1 MPGTEEKKI
10 GESSVSASISKAAI
24 LDLNSD
30 NSQSPSCAPPDITNT
45 DHRFAVCENNT
56 ELSEPPDLNPEEHTS
71 LSHQQSCSPNPLVTT
86 AEQISVSNSSEPPD
100 LTGTDAFPYTGEASD
115 PDDAIPIDCPDF
127 QHTLGQTHQSDQS
140 LGILLSDDFD
150 PDESEQQ
157 DPYFGDNQAPTE
169 LLDSDDCS
177 PEGFLASS
185 FPESNLVESLQAVAP
200 GDILA
205 VSLPQPP
212 PITLKLSTPPI
223 KRGPGRP
230 RKDGVGPIQ
239 RKRVSLGKTSTKSS
253 IKKGVHIH
261 PSFAGLVRSFQG
273 GAMDSG
279 PMDTA
284 MQEATQVVAADIA
297 GTSSMMLDYDQ
308 EMSSMAMEDDQASS
322 SYSVMSGEGSDPLEP
337 LMPAKLC
344 SLCNCGERSL
354 LGQGELG
361 KYDPTPGFNPL
372 KKTLGKSRNKTPEFD
387 ERTTSEKGPKPLTW
401 RRHRGPLKGNNDILQ
416 LNRERSKSPRRY
428 PHNSDE
434 DPTCI
439 LGDELSMVGYPEDI
453 DLTQVFEQSGH
464 TLAHH
469 CCAAWS
475 EGVVQTHDLLLKY
488 VDRAVYTGLSQKCSY
503 CRNYGATINCR
514 VTKCNKKYHYPC
526 ASARGCFQDIKTL
539 SLLCPDH
546 TDQAETIAGEEAL
559 CVICDLVGNI
569 SEQLFCTSCGHHYHG
584 SCLHPSVAMTP
595 EVRAGWQCPDCKI
608 CQMCRHPGEDSK
620 MLVCDTCDK
629 GYHTFCLK
637 PVMTTIPKN
646 GWKCKNCR
654 VCGDCGSRTP
664 GSGPSS
670 RWHLN
675 YSVCDSCYQQRN
687 KGLSC
692 PLCGKAYRQF
702 TQKEMILC
710 NTCKKHVHAEC
721 DETID
726 SGLLQKVKEGLETDY
741 TCAFCRNRDPDIDLP
756 FPYTLPGPPD
766 DSSEDYLLNDVD
778 DLETMSFMDDGSHPF
793 LMNEDSVSS
802 IDIDISVIE
811 KGAAQ
816 LSQLTSPSHPLPHGE
831 GHGIG
836 SKGGK
841 LSAMSRKKM
850 GAGRPRG
857 RPLAP
862 EKKKRPPTFGERK
875 RGPKPKLKTGQLGI
889 SGQITTA
896 PTGESKSKSQE
907 DDDDGDDHPTTL
919 ILANSKDDFV
929 LEQDVC
935 KSCGSFGKG
944 KEGKLIVCTQ
954 CGQCYHPY
962 CVSVKVTKVVLQKGW
977 RCLDCTVCEG
987 CGKPHDE
994 GRLILCDEC
1003 DISYHIYCLDPPL
1016 DHVPKGT
1023 WKCKWCVMCVNCGS
1037 TTPGFGCQWQN
1048 NYTQCGPCSSKQEC
1062 PACQK
1067 YYREDELVIQCVQ
1080 CDRWIHGHCDQLKNE
1095 DDAERAADFGYHC
1108 LFCRPKTGQPGPLP
1122 PPPPPSPPEEIEM
1135 KPLSPLPPPPPPP
1148 PPPMP
1153 PREPEPPKKFFLDGV
1168 CLSESG
1174 HQQIQSITVQVPKPK
1189 RVRKKVEVKPPVSEV
1204 PGTLPQPPPAARL
1217 MSMQSQSSID
1227 GEESLDI
1234 LKDDEG
1240 KLVDLGE
1247 GLSIPPSALMEGEL
1261 GPDGMGLLSPTLTP
1275 GVPTTSDG
1283 APVPEKKK
1291 RCRRNTV
1298 NIGIG
1303 GFMVRSRVRPQAK
1316 QQSASLETPA
1326 PGEDGQPK
1334 PEGANEATDKPP
1346 AEGETPSEEPKK
1358 KRIRRTKKKSALE
1371 ENFPTYMQEA
1381 FFGKD
1386 ILEKTKTTSKES
1398 VKIDSGSDL
1407 EESRSSPITLD
1418 FKGDNQPLIGPG
1430 SIPTPTVKVPSSSHL
1445 LPSVGQ
1451 PLLNPIGVA
1460 GNNDDLQDSDLEL
1473 LPDPLPQDEE
1483 LISIINKE
1491 LAKGQ
1496 NDLPILP
1503 SGTMEAEARPEEA
1516 SQKPDHQANLDGI
1529 LSPSIDD
1536 DEKNLDV
1543 DKIFTDGLVHMDIK
1557 TVEDIFKGVLETDP
1571 RPSGPP
1577 APPGFS
1583 MPGPHIPGKEQ
1594 PHPPPTMDHP
1604 QVPMNPCIGQ
1614 APLAPLV
1621 MPPPQGF
1628 PSNFSPSSMSPGG
1641 FPNNQPPWQQVMAQE
1656 EEQQEQVTSRR
1667 NMQKWESDEELGEH
1681 ATISAVLYCNL
1692 KHPELRHEHPDWQ
1705 ERVKKIGKIW
1715 RQLPSDDKQPF
1726 LLQARK
1732 NRSSSK
1738 GQKARKAKRE
1748 QAAAA
1753 AAAMGPPALPSS
1765 YSQPTTP
1772 DGLGSP
1778 MSGMQPGQEICSP
1791 LSRSSSNSQ
1800 IMAPKTPDGQSP
1812 SHMMGGVPLS
1822 PNHPGGVQSMMHLQ
1836 DPYAQP
1842 PGTPM
1847 PMDMAGMGPRPMRP
1861 QIRPQDPYAQAPG
1874 TPRPHDPFSQ
1884 PRPQGPFQ
1892 PGMNMQQR
1900 PQDPYGQ
1907 HPGTPRQPNMYSQH
1921 EGPPRPPG
1929 PYNHP
1934 ASSLPP
1940 DQIGGPFRGPPGRV
1954 PDLFN
1959 QENNAYPQQMTP
1971 ARSSVPTTPQQSPSK
1986 PQWPG
1991 MAQESDPYEHPVPTP
2006 RPMMPSNVEGMS
2018 SPSTPQ
2024 TPTSQPFD
2032 PFSQHPS
2039 GPQRSGQLPGMAKPM
2054 LSRQTSVPSDP
2065 YAHPPSTPGGPMSRP
2080 DDPYAFSPPTPRP
2093 VSESYSPRSAGKAEL
2108 SPQQVGH
2115 RPIVGDPYAQM
2126 IPGKG
2131 PMPGQPGPEGFI
2143 QHPNMP
2149 GGPQRSM
2156 AGPQGQQI
2164 PPADTFGMPVRHPFR
2179 APVPPTSQA
2188 RPHGYQ
2194 EPHMPQGPHHHGGM
2208 EPPKEPS
2215 VLQQM
2220 FAAASRR
2227 HAQFPFSGMFSTLKH
2242 NYLGG
2247 SGTMMDKH
2255 REIHPQQLRDILA
2268 EQTKKRQ
2275 QKKMEIIN
2283 KQMSE
2288 EGGPPAGLSS
2298 PRPGGPGGFS
2308 PEEGPRF
2315 PGPGGPSP
2323 GMDRWSQSQQ
2333 MVRPPQPRHFRPP
2346 DMDMYMRGPFEG
2358 RPGVPGAMRQPRPP
2372 GPLSPHNQFSPRGS
2386 SPQMSPVPGQHTG
2399 FKPQLL
2405 QLVQERMR
2413 HPNPGKPQ
2421 PTTPGAQPGP
2431 GFEPFSPAGEL
2442 PKMPFDPNRPQG
2454 QGQSVPAE
2462 IPPVQPPTVKH
2473 EPKEVLPGKSDEAG
2487 GRAVLPKTQ
2496 KQVMSSEDEK
2506 QDTEDENI
2514 SDLLDNDG
2522 SFDILKYADPELD
2535 FDDQGKSILD
2545 DLVEESKAED
2555 SESEVKSEMD
2565 GPRSNKPEE
2574 KEGTENEES
2583 IKMEDDKADPGSKS
2597 APAMG
2602 AVNFQAKF
2610 LEFSKRKQ
2618 EERNG
2623 DGTPGPLDQKSSIPE
2638 ADKNKNKSQIA
2649 AILQN
2654 PEHMRPQ
2661 LDRRDSQK
2669 SDSGSLGKD
2678 LLPRTPS
2685 GTPTGL
2691 PTNLGLDQTSMGQA
2705 GIPMGSR
2712 PTFSGGMPSPL
2723 HQIAQVYQ
2731 GSHPQPSPSST
2742 GGKFPQQSPGTPSL
2756 PSPKVLPSP
2765 KSNIPSP
2772 RTPNVPSPFSQQSG
2786 LGGQLSPFSQAV
2798 QSPFSPP
2805 VSSAAHSPFSAPP
2818 ATSSAPQSPYGPPG
2832 RTQSPFTLP
2841 VTGSTGN
2848 SQSPFGAMSQPSP
2861 MSASQPPGQR
2871 SPRGTITPTNQYM
2884 QGTYGQPMM
2893 PVPPRGATTLQP
2905 TPNSILYGQS
2915 SAAQQI
2921 NKVPTGMPG
2930 PRMPFTSQG
2939 MPQQGPPQSMDHQ
2952 HPQPHMEMTSPGGT
2966 PIMRMPRASLPEG
2979 VTPEQAMQFQGQQQN
2994 PASMYQGNMQGPR
3007 PQGGMMG
3014 APGQG
3019 QPPGP
3024 PGHPGM
3030 RMPGM
3035 RPPTPTATT
3044 TAQSKVRLL
3053 QDQPLLIQ
3061 DLLDQEKQEQQRQA
3075 QQQAILHRRD
3085 NPGSMEGMPP
3095 GSMPQGVMTPA
3106 SMPPGTMPP
3115 GTMPPGTMPPGGMPR
3130 MEGMQRPPGFPMQ
3143 GYRPRMEHPGDPS
3156 QWPRMFGPQEG
3167 GPPPQGK
3174 PGFPPGVSPRMPV
3187 QQMRQFAPGVPPQ
3200 QGPGPGPNP
3209 GAPGG
3214 PGMAPPPHP
3223 PPVPPL
3229 QGELNPELERQHLQ
3243 YEEWLIKQSQYLEMQ
3258 VKALEQQINKCKRT
3272 KKAINARGRSA
3283 KKANKEIPI
3292 QDTQELERVT
3302 QEQSMLQKQ
3311 LEGLRKQFRTHQMQA
3326 QEYRTKKRE
3335 RFGLPVQPPQSTQP
3349 APAPAP
3355 GVPEPVMGGPLQ
3367 PRIPGGPGGPGTVRL
3382 TASARQEY
3390 DNYMQQRLRQQ
3401 QMGAR
3406 PPMHTVVE
3414 YPQGKTTSKKKKAT
3428 KVCKAT
3434 TIQDNNPFSEEYLE
3448 REQIQKQHDRLHM
3461 VPGQQGAIGQPPSTG
3476 TGDTPDANRQMHQFF
3491 GGERPPFEGSG
3502 PYGGPRMPVPGEPRP
3517 RFTGE
3522 HGPRFLGDQ
3531 GPRFPGDPNQGPRF
3545 PGDQGQRFPG
3555 DPNQGPRFP
3564 GEQAHRFPGDQSARF
3579 PGDQGQRF
3587 PGQRF
3592 MFDARMSNPGER
3604 PPYPGSNPQA
3614 MRMPV
3619 MAGGPAGQGGI
3630 PTFQSSFGLP
3640 PSANMQQQSSEVGSA
3655 GQEQPME
3662 KPKPKKRKKKKKQP
3676 AENAGCAASTTPAN
3690 PGPPTAETRPPIQ
3703 FTPQSETEKRIMEI
3717 LNNTAK
3723 GLAKATDKPD
3733 ASKSQDASKSPG
3745 SATGSDKKTETTQ
3758 AKDGTVTS
3766 SPAGSIVPS
3775 PGGAGQTA
3783 PPGPGQTLPHPSM
3796 MVRPPGAPSG
3806 LGNPEM
3812 YSNQRPPGHPQQPQG
3827 PPQSLPGASVAGPMP
3842 SQQPPPHVASGHPDT
3857 HVEGEESHTESEP
3870 IMPMNVMIQQ
3880 TMSQRAQ
3887 GPPQSPHTLHEGGQ
3901 SGKEQEPHTGITGIQ
3916 SVVPNSTPTGPYQ
3929 YSNQQVPSGLPPHM
3943 SQMGPMAQGPHGH
3956 NAQKQGMPPRSPHAA
3971 SMQERHSPH
3980 PGQDRKSPHA
3990 ASHSPHPGG
3999 MQEKKSPHAAGM
4011 PAHMPGSALSHSDQ
4025 HNIHM
4030 QGMSERKSPHSA
4042 GQYLGIVHDHHSPRQ
4057 SPVGPHSDRQSPRQA
4072 MQGGPYMGMS
4082 YDHISPRQSPHPIG
4096 QHMDRQSPR
4105 QQAGPYPDRQGP
4117 YGAMME
4123 RQSPHALERQSPN
4136 SAGSP
4141 RGAGGDLRQ
4150 SQQDKSAIRQSQP
4163 TSTERM
4169 SPRAQG
4175 PAFPYGQFPQ
4185 MGPGAVRYQ
4194 GPGGKPHS
4202 STPPS
4207 QPGTQVP
4214 PGYMGPRGPPGHHRQ
4229 ISPGP
4234 VGSPGHAGQPNYAN
4248 PRGPRPQNFLHLS
4261 DSQMRMMNPQQQ
4273 GPPPPGGSHGQLQ
4286 HQQPPSHN
4294 TSSASPVSSQPTT
4307 QTTEANKN
4315 THQDCTDGIHC
4326 GTPPPSEKC
4335 TDGIHCGT
4343 PPPSEQCT
4351 DGIHCG
4357 TPPPSE
4363 KCTDGIHC
4371 GTPPP
4376 SEKCTDGIHCG
4387 TPPPSEKCT
4396 DGIHCG
4402 TPPPSE
4408 KCTDGIHC
4416 GTPPPSE
4423 QCTDGIHCGTP
4434 PPSEQCTDG
4443 IHCGTPPPSEK
4454 CTDGIHCG
4462 TPPPSEQC
4470 TDGIHC
4476 GTPPPSEK
4484 CTDGIHCGTPPL
4496 HNQGV
4501 CSDGIHCGTPPPSEK
4516 CSDGIHCG
4524 TPPPENQQGVCSDGI
4539 HCGTPPPQNQQG
4551 VCSDGIHCGTPPP
4564 ENQGVCSDGI
4574 HCGTPSPP
4582 ENQGVCSDGIHC
4594 GTPPPENQQ
4603 GVCSDG
4609 IHCGTPPPQNQKG
4622 VCSDGIHCGTP
4633 PPPENQQGVCSDGIH
4648 CGTPPPENQQ
4658 GVCSDGIHCGTP
4670 PPHNQQGVCSD
4681 GIHCGTP
4688 PPENQQGVC
4697 SDGIHCGTPP
4707 PQNQQGVCSDGIHC
4721 GTPPPENQQG
4731 VCSDGIHCGTPP
4743 PPENQQGVCSDGI
4756 HCGTPPPQNQGV
4768 CSDGIHCGTPP
4779 PENQGVCSDGIHCGT
4794 PPPQNQGVC
4803 SDGIHCGTPPPEKQG
4818 VCSDGK
4824 HCNTPPTSSDQ
4835 NTSGVI
4841 PIPQSG
4847 TNAQMDA
4854 SSNATDAGTSVNT
4867 NDQLSV
4873 PVSNQGA
4880 ENKVQSQSQSSPI
4893 SKNVPVNIF
4902 KPIAP
4907 PAVVTTNLSTG
4918 PEPIAPPAVV
4928 TTNLSAGPEPIV
4940 VTTVVHPTGQ
4950 VRMEGMGPSP
4960 QPPVAVL
4967 PSNTPR
4973 SYAGLPSS
4981 EVPPQQH
4988 QTLVPSSGSAFT
5000 GEVVPAPRPTHINI
5014 TPNTAPETSAS
5025 LVTSAVPPAPS
5036 HTSDTVVT
5044 ATTQPA
5050 LPSPIQGGGS
5060 AESQGTNTSVSN
5072 LPPSNISPPTSL
5084 SAVSSVNSP
5093 STHIS
5098 NSVSQPKE
5106 QTHSSNQSE
5115 AVNPSTDTPVALNPA
5130 SETQSVPTPSTS
5142 PRGSLTKMPQTTE
5155 GPTVPPMQH
5164 SDKSL
5169 SNVSIATQSSQANK
5183 MPSSTEGLQ
5192 AAHLS
5197 SLTQASQMPY
5207 GSQSTQQSMPVP
5219 LSAPGS
5225 MPQHLPPDSAGASV
5239 KHGMPHPQHAE
5250 RHPGFMPSM
5259 SLAAGM
5265 PGHPPG
5271 MALSSAA
5278 TALQQMASIVPTS
5291 YSAIPGMPPAS
5302 SGETPDS
5309 KSHPALLASKQQVL
5323 FSQTMDH
5330 SPVSASIQSSTAS
5343 STGPSTSVSGP
5354 AGQAQSSFPHMYPG
5368 GQKGP
5373 IPRQMMPSASMPG
5386 PNTSMAGSRP
5396 GPHQGMVPNYPM
5408 GQGMPRMP
5416 PHTRMGMMGP
5426 DQRPSQMSMMGQR
5439 PYPPQGGRPPP
5450 GLQHM
5455 PPHQRMKMPPG
5466 YPQYNMPPHMQR
5478 MPPPMMRPEQMQAD
5492 GVPMSSHMGP
5502 QGMMDSMG
5510 EQYPPGSMSSMASH
5524 QHMPHPP
5531 YSSAPPGTPQLV
5543 ASNQQMENMMRMR
5556 YPMGPGF
5563 PPRMPAH
5570 MTGMPPGSGG
5580 NPPGGPR
5587 FQEHLVAMANKMS
5600 PQTSEAGPPYMGVHS
5615 QMQDRAG
5622 NPGVLMTALS
5632 TVPITTLTP
5641 SLPGSVTPSSIS
5653 GPNQT
5658 PPMPHPSPSPSRT
5671 PSRTPSRASSNPSP
5685 QSSIH
5690 MHTPTSPSIKTDM
5703 MMSGPDGIARQLSG
5717 EMRIKE
5723 EPMDISQ
5730 KPPGMLTEEEDL
5742 KIRQNAILKQL
5753 LGTAGMNAFK
5763 KQMLPGSADGTPLE
5777 SEDGSPVQLTP
5788 EQQRQL
5794 EMIEQMPLLKE
5805 AEISAEEWD
5814 IKTPEEKEKILEGL
5828 VLAEM
5833 RKQEYEAKRKEFE
5846 ETRKAKRKSGETRKR
5861 KKKKQQE
5868 QPTQQPPGEG
5878 GDQMVMAA
5886 PVPPMVDGQVPP
5898 PVQGPVPPVPVPTQ
5912 PQPKKRQRK
5921 SKAKNAD
5928 TSKDKDKDV
5937 KLEGFFSSL
5946 GSLPVVPL
5954 QEPRVGSFFSISP
5967 VHGSA
5972 ALLTG
5977 ENQLKGT
5984 FGASYLEG
5992 VADYYGSTLL
6002 VGLPPLESFMGL
6014 SRQRDIETRRKYITD
6029 GHDRLGVGGQ
6039 SDSQRYQLAQN
6050 QDLQNRYMMQG
6061 HPSQQNQQ
6069 QNHPMF
6075 GAQMIGS
6082 RDKPVLPA
6090 LPPPPRIE
6098 SRLDLFS
6105 RGSDSP
6111 ETVIS
6116 SSSPEH
6122 GFGEVEEEYPMLRPI
6137 DPAPIDDR
6145 ASPSMPLVQ
6154 PVVVKAS
6161 PIRPKS
6167 ADPQFEMP
6175 EKMYGHP
6182 RPFLDSDM
6190 MDKKWGYD
6198 PMSLSGKENDMTQ
6211 SLTSS
6216 LTKPFRD
6223 ADLKQ
6228 DISVTVTLSAKSA
6241 EDIGGVLSTIAE
6253 LLKIAVPP
6261 TYEVSRSPS
6270 PDTYKS
6276 LTKHKEQAVNIHS
6289 LIKAKPK
6296 FCRHCQTVVM
6306 DGGVRKRR
6314 SEIPCLK
6321 KEDQFTFKDIED
6333 EEVTFCTSDCCSQYI
6348 AICQMIQPHP
6358 KSVEMKE
6365 ETMDPLPPPQVS
6377 TLVSPVKTFDM
6388 SSPLTDTSTL
6398 SGNEAP
6404 PVPSTPT
6411 TPTSSGVSTPT
6422 VTPTTPVRQ
6431 KSEEKLQKKLKRS
6444 NSYYDKPLEKKWKGK
6459 RYKYVQNDVVE
6470 SLGVAPGMPEIEVDV
6485 LWKALGTIIVP
6496 DPLPVD
6502 NRVCAF
6508 CQVGGDETTDGPG
6521 RMLNMDVDK
6530 YIHLNCALWS
6540 SEVYETLNGALMNV
6554 DIAYTRGL
6562 RTECVVCKNMGATL
6576 ECFKSRCGNFYHV
6589 GCANKQGCM
6598 FFQNKTLL
6606 CPAHAPKL
6614 TPDNVL
6620 ESLVVHRR
6628 VYINRDEDKQ
6638 VASMVHRQQE
6648 GNFTLRVGSLILHSI
6663 GHLMPYQIISAKYHT
6678 RDYIYPVGYKSSRFY
6693 WSMRRLYKR
6702 CRYVCSIFENEG
6714 QAGFK
6719 IQVVERGFEDLV
6731 MEDNTPRAV
6740 WSKVLEPLDKM
6751 RKNADLVK
6759 IFPNF
6764 ITGEELFGLT
6774 EPTII
6779 RVLESLPGT
6788 DQLNNYHFKFG
6799 RSSLIDMPLLINPTG
6814 CARTEPKLRTHFRRP
6829 HTLQSSNTSRSLP
6842 TTVTGVT
6849 GDLNSPY
6856 MKQFVH
6862 SKSQQYRR
6870 LKTEWKNNVY
6880 LGRSR
6885 IQGLGLFAAKD
6896 TEKHTMVIEY
6906 IGDLIRNE
6914 VANRREVIY
6923 EEQNRGVY
6931 MFRIDNEVVVDATMA
6946 GGPAR
6951 YINHSCNPNCV
6962 AEVVAFDKESKI
6974 IIITNRKLTKGE
6986 ELTYDYKFDF
6996 EDEQHKIPC
7005 CCGAPN
7011 CRKWMN

>member
-10 GESSVSASISKAAI
+10 EESSVSASISKAAI

-45 DHRFAVCENNT
+45 DHRFSICENNP
-56 ELSEPPDLNPEEHTS
+56 ELSEPPDLNPEEHTV
-71 LSHQQSCSPNPLVTT
+71 LSQQPPCSPDALVTT
-86 AEQISVSNSSEPPD
+86 ADQISVSHSSEPPD
-100 LTGTDAFPYTGEASD
+100 LTGTDDFPYTEDTNDS
-115 PDDAIPIDCPDF
+115 DDAIPIDCPDF

-140 LGILLSDDFD
+140 LGILLSDNFD
-150 PDESEQQ
+150 QGESEQQ

-185 FPESNLVESLQAVAP
+185 FPESNLAESLQAVAP

-212 PITLKLSTPPI
+212 PITLKLSTPPSI

-261 PSFAGLVRSFQG
+261 PSFVGLVRSFQG
-273 GAMDSG
+273 SAMDSV
-279 PMDTA
+279 PIDPPT
-284 MQEATQVVAADIA
+284 QEATQVVAADIP
-297 GTSSMMLDYDQ
+297 GPSSSMMMDYDP
-308 EMSSMAMEDDQASS
+308 EMQSLAMEDDQASS
-322 SYSVMSGEGSDPLEP
+322 SYSVMSGESSDPLEP
-337 LMPAKLC
+337 LAPPKLC

-354 LGQGELG
+354 LGQGELNR
-361 KYDPTPGFNPL
+361 YDPTTGFNPL

-387 ERTTSEKGPKPLTW
+387 ERTTNEKGPKPLTW
-401 RRHRGPLKGNNDILQ
+401 RRHRGPLKGNK
-416 LNRERSKSPRRY
+416 ERSKSPRRY
-428 PHNSDE
+428 PHNSDD

-453 DLTQVFEQSGH
+453 DLTQVFEPSGH

-475 EGVVQTHDLLLKY
+475 EGVVQTHDLLLKF

-608 CQMCRHPGEDSK
+608 CQMCRNPGEDSK

-702 TQKEMILC
+702 TQKAMILC

-726 SGLLQKVKEGLETDY
+726 SGLLQKVKEGLDTDY
-741 TCAFCRNRDPDIDLP
+741 MCTICRSRDPAADMDLP
-756 FPYTLPGPPD
+756 YPYALPGPLD

-778 DLETMSFMDDGSHPF
+778 DLETMSFIGDGSNPF

-816 LSQLTSPSHPLPHGE
+816 LSQLTSPSHPHPHGE

-889 SGQITTA
+889 SGQITSA
-896 PTGESKSKSQE
+896 PAGEAKTKSQDE
-907 DDDDGDDHPTTL
+907 DDDGDDHPTTL

-1067 YYREDELVIQCVQ
+1067 YYREDDLVIQCVQ
-1080 CDRWIHGHCDQLKNE
+1080 CDRWIHGQCDQLKNE

-1135 KPLSPLPPPPPPP
+1135 KALSPLPPPPPP

-1174 HQQIQSITVQVPKPK
+1174 HQQIQSITVHVPKPK
-1189 RVRKKVEVKPPVSEV
+1189 RVRKKMDVKPPVSE
-1204 PGTLPQPPPAARL
+1204 GSLPLSPPAARL

-1227 GEESLDI
+1227 GEESMDI
-1234 LKDDEG
+1234 LKDDDG

-1247 GLSIPPSALMEGEL
+1247 GLSIPPSALMEGDL
-1261 GPDGMGLLSPTLTP
+1261 GPEGLGLISPTLNP
-1275 GVPTTSDG
+1275 GLPATADNAAPDG
-1283 APVPEKKK
+1283 VVKKK
-1291 RCRRNTV
+1291 RRCRRNTV

-1303 GFMVRSRVRPQAK
+1303 GFMVRSRVRPTPK
-1316 QQSASLETPA
+1316 QQSVGTETSGPV
-1326 PGEDGQPK
+1326 EDGHPK
-1334 PEGANEATDKPP
+1334 PEGSSEVTDKPT

-1371 ENFPTYMQEA
+1371 EYFPTYMQEA
-1381 FFGKD
+1381 FFGKEM
-1386 ILEKTKTTSKES
+1386 LEKTKATGKES
-1398 VKIDSGSDL
+1398 VKIDSGSDI
-1407 EESRSSPITLD
+1407 EESRTSPVTLG
-1418 FKGDNQPLIGPG
+1418 FQGDQPLIGPG
-1430 SIPTPTVKVPSSSHL
+1430 LIPTSTVKVPSSSHL

-1451 PLLNPIGVA
+1451 PLLNPMGV
-1460 GNNDDLQDSDLEL
+1460 GGSSDDLQETDLDL
-1473 LPDPLPQDEE
+1473 LPDTLPQDEE

-1491 LAKGQ
+1491 LAKGP
-1496 NDLPILP
+1496 NELPILE
-1503 SGTMEAEARPEEA
+1503 SGTMDTETHPEET
-1516 SQKPDHQANLDGI
+1516 SQKHEPKLDSI
-1529 LSPSIDD
+1529 LSPRFDD

-1543 DKIFTDGLVHMDIK
+1543 DKIFTEDLVHMDIK
-1557 TVEDIFKGVLETDP
+1557 TVEDIFKGVMETDP

-1583 MPGPHIPGKEQ
+1583 MPGPGPGPGPGPAPHIQGKEP
-1594 PHPPPTMDHP
+1594 PHPPPGMDHP
-1604 QVPMNPCIGQ
+1604 QVPMNPCMGQ

-1628 PSNFSPSSMSPGG
+1628 PSNFSPSAMSPGG

-1656 EEQQEQVTSRR
+1656 DEQQEQVTSRR

-1715 RQLPSDDKQPF
+1715 RQLPSDDKQPY

-1738 GQKARKAKRE
+1738 GQKARKAKRD

-1778 MSGMQPGQEICSP
+1778 MSGMAPGQEICSP
-1791 LSRSSSNSQ
+1791 LSRTSSNSQ
-1800 IMAPKTPDGQSP
+1800 IMGPKTPDGQSP

-1861 QIRPQDPYAQAPG
+1861 QIRPQDPYAQAPA
-1874 TPRPHDPFSQ
+1874 TPRPHDPFGQ

-1892 PGMNMQQR
+1892 PGMPPR

-1907 HPGTPRQPNMYSQH
+1907 HPGGPRQPMYSQH

-1940 DQIGGPFRGPPGRV
+1940 DQMGGPFRGPQGRV
-1954 PDLFN
+1954 PDMFN
-1959 QENNAYPQQMTP
+1959 QENNAYPQPMTP

-1991 MAQESDPYEHPVPTP
+1991 VAQETDPYEHPVPTP
-2006 RPMMPSNVEGMS
+2006 RPMS

-2054 LSRQTSVPSDP
+2054 LPRQTSVPSDP
-2065 YAHPPSTPGGPMSRP
+2065 YAHPPSTPGGPMTRP
-2080 DDPYAFSPPTPRP
+2080 EDPYAFSPPTPRP
-2093 VSESYSPRSAGKAEL
+2093 VSESYSPRSTGKAEL
-2108 SPQQVGH
+2108 SPQQGGH
-2115 RPIVGDPYAQM
+2115 RPGDPYSQM

-2131 PMPGQPGPEGFI
+2131 PMPGQPGSEGFI

-2156 AGPQGQQI
+2156 AGPQGQPI
-2164 PPADTFGMPVRHPFR
+2164 PSADSYGMHARHPFR
-2179 APVPPTSQA
+2179 APVPPTSQP
-2188 RPHGYQ
+2188 RPHGYPD
-2194 EPHMPQGPHHHGGM
+2194 PHMPQGPHHHGGM

-2247 SGTMMDKH
+2247 GGVMDKH
-2255 REIHPQQLRDILA
+2255 RDIHPQQLRDILA

-2275 QKKMEIIN
+2275 QKKMEMIN

-2288 EGGPPAGLSS
+2288 EGAPPGGLPS
-2298 PRPGGPGGFS
+2298 PRSGGAGGFS
-2308 PEEGPRF
+2308 PEEGPPRF

-2323 GMDRWSQSQQ
+2323 GIERWSQSQQ
-2333 MVRPPQPRHFRPP
+2333 VVRPPQPRHFRPP
-2346 DMDMYMRGPFEG
+2346 DMDMYMRGQFDV

-2386 SPQMSPVPGQHTG
+2386 SPQMSPVAGQHAG
-2399 FKPQLL
+2399 FKPHLL

-2413 HPNPGKPQ
+2413 QPNPGKPQ

-2431 GFEPFSPAGEL
+2431 SFDQFNPAGDL

-2454 QGQSVPAE
+2454 QGHPVPTE
-2462 IPPVQPPTVKH
+2462 IPQVQPPTVKH
-2473 EPKEVLPGKSDEAG
+2473 EPKDVLPGKTDEAG
-2487 GRAVLPKTQ
+2487 GRTALPKTQ

-2535 FDDQGKSILD
+2535 FGDQGKSILD

-2555 SESEVKSEMD
+2555 SESEVKSEID
-2565 GPRSNKPEE
+2565 APRSNKSVE
-2574 KEGTENEES
+2574 KDGTETQDS
-2583 IKMEDDKADPGSKS
+2583 IKMEDDKGESGPKS
-2597 APAMG
+2597 VPPMG

-2623 DGTPGPLDQKSSIPE
+2623 DGTPGPLDQKPSIPE

-2654 PEHMRPQ
+2654 PDHMRPQ
-2661 LDRRDSQK
+2661 LDRRDSVK
-2669 SDSGSLGKD
+2669 SDSGSLGK
-2678 LLPRTPS
+2678 PS

-2691 PTNLGLDQTSMGQA
+2691 PGMEQA
-2705 GIPMGSR
+2705 GIPLGSR
-2712 PTFSGGMPSPL
+2712 QSFSGGMPSPL
-2723 HQIAQVYQ
+2723 HQIAQVYP
-2731 GSHPQPSPSST
+2731 GSHTQPSPSST
-2742 GGKFPQQSPGTPSL
+2742 GGKFHQQSPGTPSL

-2786 LGGQLSPFSQAV
+2786 LGGQLSPFSQTV

-2861 MSASQPPGQR
+2861 MSATQPPGQR

-2915 SAAQQI
+2915 SANQQI
-2921 NKVPTGMPG
+2921 NKVPTGMSG

-2939 MPQQGPPQSMDHQ
+2939 IPQQGPPQSMDHQ
-2952 HPQPHMEMTSPGGT
+2952 QQHMEMTSPGGT

-2994 PASMYQGNMQGPR
+2994 AASMYQGNMQGPR

-3014 APGQG
+3014 TQGQG

-3061 DLLDQEKQEQQRQA
+3061 DLLDQVLEKKSSVNTQKNVLGSGMHSWNPEQEKQEQQRQA

-3085 NPGSMEGMPP
+3085 NPGGMEGMPP
-3095 GSMPQGVMTPA
+3095 GSLPQGVMPPS
-3106 SMPPGTMPP
+3106 SMPPGS
-3115 GTMPPGTMPPGGMPR
+3115 MPPGGMPPGSMPPGGMPPR

-3143 GYRPRMEHPGDPS
+3143 GYRPRMEHPSDPN

-3167 GPPPQGK
+3167 GPPQQGK
-3174 PGFPPGVSPRMPV
+3174 PGFPPRMPV

-3200 QGPGPGPNP
+3200 QGPGPAP

-3223 PPVPPL
+3223 PPLPPM

-3283 KKANKEIPI
+3283 KKANKEVPL

-3349 APAPAP
+3349 SPTPGGPDPAAI
-3355 GVPEPVMGGPLQ
+3355 GGPLQ
-3367 PRIPGGPGGPGTVRL
+3367 PRIPGGPGTVRL

-3390 DNYMQQRLRQQ
+3390 DNYMQQRLRQQQQ

-3448 REQIQKQHDRLHM
+3448 REQIQKQQDRFHM
-3461 VPGQQGAIGQPPSTG
+3461 VPGQQGAMGQPPSTG
-3476 TGDTPDANRQMHQFF
+3476 TADTPDANRQMHQFF

-3502 PYGGPRMPVPGEPRP
+3502 PFSGPRMPGPGEPRP
-3517 RFTGE
+3517 RFPGE
-3522 HGPRFLGDQ
+3522 HGPRFLVDQ
-3531 GPRFPGDPNQGPRF
+3531 GPRFPGDPSQGPRF

-3555 DPNQGPRFP
+3555 DPNQGPRFT
-3564 GEQAHRFPGDQSARF
+3564 GEQGHRFPGDQTARF

-3592 MFDARMSNPGER
+3592 MFDPRMSSPGER
-3604 PPYPGSNPQA
+3604 PPYPGANPQA
-3614 MRMPV
+3614 MRMPG
-3619 MAGGPAGQGGI
+3619 MSGGPGGPAGQGGI

-3640 PSANMQQQSSEVGSA
+3640 PSANMQQQQQSSEVGST
-3655 GQEQPME
+3655 GQEQPMD
-3662 KPKPKKRKKKKKQP
+3662 KPKPKKRKKKKKQT
-3676 AENAGCAASTTPAN
+3676 AENAGSAASATPTN

-3723 GLAKATDKPD
+3723 GLAKTQDKPET
-3733 ASKSQDASKSPG
+3733 SKSQDTSKSPG
-3745 SATGSDKKTETTQ
+3745 SASGSDKKMETSQ
-3758 AKDGTVTS
+3758 AKDGVVTS
-3766 SPAGSIVPS
+3766 LPPASFVPS
-3775 PGGAGQTA
+3775 PASQTG
-3783 PPGPGQTLPHPSM
+3783 PPSQTLPPPSM
-3796 MVRPPGAPSG
+3796 MVRPPGPGAMPPTG
-3806 LGNPEM
+3806 HPEM
-3812 YSNQRPPGHPQQPQG
+3812 YGHQRPPGPAQQQQG
-3827 PPQSLPGASVAGPMP
+3827 PPQSLHGSTVSAQMP
-3842 SQQPPPHVASGHPDT
+3842 PQVASGQRDT
-3857 HVEGEESHTESEP
+3857 NVEGEESRTESEP

-3880 TMSQRAQ
+3880 TIPQRAT
-3887 GPPQSPHTLHEGGQ
+3887 GPPQSPQTHESTQ
-3901 SGKEQEPHTGITGIQ
+3901 AGKEAESHTGITGIQ
-3916 SVVPNSTPTGPYQ
+3916 SVVPNNTPIGPYS
-3929 YSNQQVPSGLPPHM
+3929 YSSQQAPSGLPPHM
-3943 SQMGPMAQGPHGH
+3943 SQMGPHGH
-3956 NAQKQGMPPRSPHAA
+3956 SAQKPGMQPRSPHAA
-3971 SMQERHSPH
+3971 GMQERHSPH
-3980 PGQDRKSPHA
+3980 PSQDRKSPHA
-3990 ASHSPHPGG
+3990 ASQSPHPGG
-3999 MQEKKSPHAAGM
+3999 MQEKKSPHSSSHSPHPGGIQERKSPHAAGM
-4011 PAHMPGSALSHSDQ
+4011 IHPDQ

-4030 QGMSERKSPHSA
+4030 QGMSERKSPHTS

-4057 SPVGPHSDRQSPRQA
+4057 SPVGPHADRQSPRQS
-4072 MQGGPYMGMS
+4072 MQQGGSYMGMS
-4082 YDHISPRQSPHPIG
+4082 YDHISPRQSPHPSG

-4105 QQAGPYPDRQGP
+4105 QAGSYSDRQGP
-4117 YGAMME
+4117 YSAMME
-4123 RQSPHALERQSPN
+4123 RQSPHAVERQSPN

-4141 RGAGGDLRQ
+4141 RGAGVDPRQ
-4150 SQQDKSAIRQSQP
+4150 SHQDKSAIRQPQSGP
-4163 TSTERM
+4163 TERM

-4185 MGPGAVRYQ
+4185 MGPGPIRYQ
-4194 GPGGKPHS
+4194 GQGGKPHS
-4202 STPPS
+4202 SPPS

-4214 PGYMGPRGPPGHHRQ
+4214 PGFMGPRGPPR
-4229 ISPGP
+4229 PP
-4234 VGSPGHAGQPNYAN
+4234 GSPGHAAHPAF
-4248 PRGPRPQNFLHLS
+4248 PSARGLRPQNFNPIPEP
-4261 DSQMRMMNPQQQ
+4261 QMRMMTHQGQ
-4273 GPPPPGGSHGQLQ
+4273 GPPPPSSLPGQLQ
-4286 HQQPPSHN
+4286 QHIA
-4294 TSSASPVSSQPTT
+4294 SSASPAFSQPSSQPA
-4307 QTTEANKN
+4307 EANKN
-4315 THQDCTDGIHC
+4315 TEQECTDGIHC
-4326 GTPPPSEKC
+4326 GTPPLTEKC
-4335 TDGIHCGT
+4335 TDGVHCGTPPLIEKCSDGIHCGT
-4343 PPPSEQCT
+4343 PPLTEKCSDGIHCGSPPLTEKCS

-4357 TPPPSE
+4357 TPPLTE
-4363 KCTDGIHC
+4363 KCSDGIHC
-4371 GTPPP
+4371 GTPPL
-4376 SEKCTDGIHCG
+4376 T
-4387 TPPPSEKCT
+4387 
-4396 DGIHCG
+4396 
-4402 TPPPSE
+4402 
-4408 KCTDGIHC
+4408 
-4416 GTPPPSE
+4416 
-4423 QCTDGIHCGTP
+4423 
-4434 PPSEQCTDG
+4434 
-4443 IHCGTPPPSEK
+4443 
-4454 CTDGIHCG
+4454 
-4462 TPPPSEQC
+4462 
-4470 TDGIHC
+4470 
-4476 GTPPPSEK
+4476 EK

-4496 HNQGV
+4496 TEKYT
-4501 CSDGIHCGTPPPSEK
+4501 DDIHCGTPPLTEK

-4524 TPPPENQQGVCSDGI
+4524 TPLLTEK
-4539 HCGTPPPQNQQG
+4539 
-4551 VCSDGIHCGTPPP
+4551 
-4564 ENQGVCSDGI
+4564 CSDGI
-4574 HCGTPSPP
+4574 HCGTPS
-4582 ENQGVCSDGIHC
+4582 QTKKC
-4594 GTPPPENQQ
+4594 T
-4603 GVCSDG
+4603 
-4609 IHCGTPPPQNQKG
+4609 
-4622 VCSDGIHCGTP
+4622 DGIHCGTP
-4633 PPPENQQGVCSDGIH
+4633 PPPPENQGVCM
-4648 CGTPPPENQQ
+4648 
-4658 GVCSDGIHCGTP
+4658 
-4670 PPHNQQGVCSD
+4670 
-4681 GIHCGTP
+4681 
-4688 PPENQQGVC
+4688 
-4697 SDGIHCGTPP
+4697 
-4707 PQNQQGVCSDGIHC
+4707 
-4721 GTPPPENQQG
+4721 
-4731 VCSDGIHCGTPP
+4731 DGIHCGTPP
-4743 PPENQQGVCSDGI
+4743 PPPENQGGCTDGI
-4756 HCGTPPPQNQGV
+4756 HCGTPPPPPEHQGV
-4768 CSDGIHCGTPP
+4768 CTDGIHCGTPPLPPENQGGCTDGIHCGTPPLPPENQGGCTDGIHCGTPP
-4779 PENQGVCSDGIHCGT
+4779 PPPENQGVCTDGIHCGT
-4794 PPPQNQGVC
+4794 PPPPPENQGVC
-4803 SDGIHCGTPPPEKQG
+4803 TDGIHCGTPPPPPENQGGCTDGIHCGTPPPPPEHQG
-4818 VCSDGK
+4818 VCTDGIHCGTPPPPPENQGVCTDGIHCGTPPPPPEHQGVCMDGIHCGTPPPPPENQGVCTDGNHCGTPPPPPENQGVCTDGIHCGTPPPPPENQGVCTDGIHCGTPPPPPENQGVCTDGIHCGTPPPPPENQGVCTDGIHCGTPPLPPENQGVCTDGIHCGTPPPPPENQGVCTDGIHCGTPPLPPENQGVCTDGIHCGTPPPPPENQGVRSDGK
-4824 HCNTPPTSSDQ
+4824 HCDTPSASSSQNTPNNVTISQNNTPIDTTSSAV
-4835 NTSGVI
+4835 NASTSI
-4841 PIPQSG
+4841 
-4847 TNAQMDA
+4847 
-4854 SSNATDAGTSVNT
+4854 NT
-4867 NDQLSV
+4867 NGKPSV
-4873 PVSNQGA
+4873 PVSDKVS
-4880 ENKVQSQSQSSPI
+4880 ENKVQSQSQPSQI
-4893 SKNVPVNIF
+4893 SNSVPVNIF

-4907 PAVVTTNLSTG
+4907 PAVVTTNQ
-4918 PEPIAPPAVV
+4918 
-4928 TTNLSAGPEPIV
+4928 SAGPEPIV
-4940 VTTVVHPTGQ
+4940 VTTVVHSVCPTPPSNTRP
-4950 VRMEGMGPSP
+4950 VSMEKTGPSP
-4960 QPPVAVL
+4960 PTPAL
-4967 PSNTPR
+4967 PSNPPM
-4973 SYAGLPSS
+4973 SYTSTASA
-4981 EVPPQQH
+4981 EVPAQQSQALVPP

-5000 GEVVPAPRPTHINI
+5000 GEVQPVPRPKHINI
-5014 TPNTAPETSAS
+5014 TPNTAPQDSNLATS
-5025 LVTSAVPPAPS
+5025 LVPIAPS
-5036 HTSDTVVT
+5036 HSSELTDATRTS
-5044 ATTQPA
+5044 QLSHLSPA
-5050 LPSPIQGGGS
+5050 QQLGGS
-5060 AESQGTNTSVSN
+5060 AKHQDTCTSGSNPQPTVAPSQSTVSMN
-5072 LPPSNISPPTSL
+5072 DTPSTQMSNVVSQHKDPAQPSNQGEVPIPSSDVSP
-5084 SAVSSVNSP
+5084 
-5093 STHIS
+5093 
-5098 NSVSQPKE
+5098 
-5106 QTHSSNQSE
+5106 
-5115 AVNPSTDTPVALNPA
+5115 PVALNPVT
-5130 SETQSVPTPSTS
+5130 ELPPVPTLNTS
-5142 PRGSLTKMPQTTE
+5142 PRGPSIPKMPQTSE
-5155 GPTVPPMQH
+5155 RPAVAPTQH
-5164 SDKSL
+5164 SDQSPMDVSHSTTSSL
-5169 SNVSIATQSSQANK
+5169 ASKI
-5183 MPSSTEGLQ
+5183 PSSTEGPQ
-5192 AAHLS
+5192 VANS
-5197 SLTQASQMPY
+5197 SVSTTQASQMSY
-5207 GSQSTQQSMPVP
+5207 GVRTSQQHVSQ
-5219 LSAPGS
+5219 PGS
-5225 MPQHLPPDSAGASV
+5225 MPPQHMPPDI
-5239 KHGMPHPQHAE
+5239 KPGMPHPYSGE
-5250 RHPGFMPSM
+5250 RPPGLMPPM
-5259 SLAAGM
+5259 SAGK
-5265 PGHPPG
+5265 PSHSPG

-5278 TALQQMASIVPTS
+5278 SALQHMASAVPTS
-5291 YSAIPGMPPAS
+5291 YSGHPGMPAS
-5302 SGETPDS
+5302 TGESQDTKPHLTVS
-5309 KSHPALLASKQQVL
+5309 QAL
-5323 FSQTMDH
+5323 FSQSLDQP
-5330 SPVSASIQSSTAS
+5330 PVSSVQSSTAS
-5343 STGPSTSVSGP
+5343 PSGPSVSGP
-5354 AGQAQSSFPHMYPG
+5354 TGPTQPPFPHMYPG

-5373 IPRQMMPSASMPG
+5373 VQRQMMPSASMAG
-5386 PNTSMAGSRP
+5386 PNTSMAGPRA
-5396 GPHQGMVPNYPM
+5396 GNHQGMMPNYPM

-5426 DQRPSQMSMMGQR
+5426 DQRPSQMPMMGPR

-5466 YPQYNMPPHMQR
+5466 YPQYLPPHMQR
-5478 MPPPMMRPEQMQAD
+5478 MPPPMMRPEQMSPD
-5492 GVPMSSHMGP
+5492 GVPMSSHMVP
-5502 QGMMDSMG
+5502 QGMMESM
-5510 EQYPPGSMSSMASH
+5510 EYPPGSISSMASH
-5524 QHMPHPP
+5524 HMPHPP
-5531 YSSAPPGTPQLV
+5531 YSSAPPGTPQVV

-5556 YPMGPGF
+5556 HQYPMGPGF
-5563 PPRMPAH
+5563 PQRMPGH
-5570 MTGMPPGSGG
+5570 MAGMPPGSGA

-5587 FQEHLVAMANKMS
+5587 FQDHLVAMANKMP
-5600 PQTSEAGPPYMGVHS
+5600 PQTAETGGPPYMGMHS

-5641 SLPGSVTPSSIS
+5641 SLPGLVTPSSIS

-5685 QSSIH
+5685 QSSVH
-5690 MHTPTSPSIKTDM
+5690 MHTPTSPNIKSDILM
-5703 MMSGPDGIARQLSG
+5703 GGPEGLTRQMSG

-5723 EPMDISQ
+5723 EPMDIPQ
-5730 KPPGMLTEEEDL
+5730 KPQGILTEEEDL
-5742 KIRQNAILKQL
+5742 KMRQNAILKQL

-5763 KQMLPGSADGTPLE
+5763 KQMMPGAADGTPME

-5805 AEISAEEWD
+5805 AEISPEEWD
-5814 IKTPEEKEKILEGL
+5814 IKTPEEKEKII
-5828 VLAEM
+5828 EM

-5868 QPTQQPPGEG
+5868 QQNQQVPGEG
-5878 GDQMVMAA
+5878 GGEQMVMA
-5886 PVPPMVDGQVPP
+5886 PPIPPMVDGQVPP
-5898 PVQGPVPPVPVPTQ
+5898 PLVQGPVPPVSVPTQ

-5921 SKAKNAD
+5921 SKAKVAD
-5928 TSKDKDKDV
+5928 GLKDKDKDG
-5937 KLEGFFSSL
+5937 KLEGFLSSL
-5946 GSLPVVPL
+5946 SSLPVVPL

-6014 SRQRDIETRRKYITD
+6014 SRPRDIETRRKYITD

-6039 SDSQRYQLAQN
+6039 SESQRYQLAAQN
-6050 QDLQNRYMMQG
+6050 QADLHNRYMMQG
-6061 HPSQQNQQ
+6061 HPSQQNQPS
-6069 QNHPMF
+6069 HPMF
-6075 GAQMIGS
+6075 GAPVIGP

-6098 SRLDLFS
+6098 SRLDLVS

-6122 GFGEVEEEYPMLRPI
+6122 GFGDVEEEYPMLRPI
-6137 DPAPIDDR
+6137 DPAPVDDR

-6154 PVVVKAS
+6154 PIVVKAS
-6161 PIRPKS
+6161 PVRPKS
-6167 ADPQFEMP
+6167 AESHFEIP
-6175 EKMYGHP
+6175 EKTFGHP
-6182 RPFLDSDM
+6182 RPFIDSDM

-6198 PMSLSGKENDMTQ
+6198 PMSISGKENDMTQ

-6276 LTKHKEQAVNIHS
+6276 ITKHKEQAVNIHS

-6333 EEVTFCTSDCCSQYI
+6333 EEVTFCTTDCCSQYI

-6358 KSVEMKE
+6358 KPVELKE
-6365 ETMDPLPPPQVS
+6365 EVQPETLAPPQVS
-6377 TLVSPVKTFDM
+6377 ALVSPVKTFDM

-6404 PVPSTPT
+6404 PIPSTPT

-6422 VTPTTPVRQ
+6422 ITPTTPVRH

-6459 RYKYVQNDVVE
+6459 RYKYVQHDVVE
-6470 SLGVAPGMPEIEVDV
+6470 SLGAAPGMPEIEVDV
-6485 LWKALGTIIVP
+6485 LWKALGTIIIP
-6496 DPLPVD
+6496 EPLPPD

-6508 CQVGGDETTDGPG
+6508 CQVGGDEATDGPG

-6576 ECFKSRCGNFYHV
+6576 ECFKSRCGNYYHV
-6589 GCANKQGCM
+6589 GCAHKQGCM

-6606 CPAHAPKL
+6606 CPAHAPKV

-6663 GHLMPYQIISAKYHT
+6663 GHLMPYQIVSAKYHT

-6714 QAGFK
+6714 QPGFK
-6719 IQVVERGFEDLV
+6719 IQVVEKGFEDLV
-6731 MEDNTPRAV
+6731 MEDCTPRAV